1 MTSRFPAPKADRSA
15 SCDCAPSLGS
25 NLSAEV
31 HDDDKRISGTYSDGQ
46 LHCPVPG
53 ATGLALVR
61 VTIGAMFVVFFE
73 NLRKGGYPPAGYA
86 RMINYIKKPRTDSN
100 WLARD
105 LRTEVSL

>member
-1 MTSRFPAPKADRSA
+1 MTTNESQ
-15 SCDCAPSLGS
+15 
-25 NLSAEV
+25 V
-31 HDDDKRISGTYSDGQ
+31 HTPTGNSIAQSQ
-46 LHCPVPG
+46 A
-53 ATGLALVR
+53 ATGLALIR

>member
-1 MTSRFPAPKADRSA
+1 MTTNESQ
-15 SCDCAPSLGS
+15 
-25 NLSAEV
+25 V
-31 HDDDKRISGTYSDGQ
+31 HTPTVNSIAQSQ
-46 LHCPVPG
+46 A